1 MNNKENKP
9 AVWKAILCAFPCMAV
24 FFLAR
29 TLLTLLISLAGFI
42 LSQIPILEKLLSFT
56 LNVRGDNISS
66 LAIIISVFVAYFITT
81 FTQDKMMK
89 DAPTHKLSRRI
100 LGVIIALNHL
110 FALIVNISE
119 AGYYPTNIFCIIAS
133 LAFVFCNKDEC

>member
-9 AVWKAILCAFPCMAV
+9 TVWKAILYVFPCMAV

-42 LSQIPILEKLLSFT
+42 LSKIPILGNLLSFT

-119 AGYYPTNIFCIIAS
+119 GGYYPTNIFCIIAS
-133 LAFVFCNKDEC
+133 LAFVFCNKDEY